1 MIILLLVFNKKKNE
15 MKLNAKHVLNIE
27 HVPETCAKILI
38 SAFFWFFFI

>member
-1 MIILLLVFNKKKNE
+1 MIILLLVFDKKKNE
-15 MKLNAKHVLNIE
+15 MKLNIE